1 MRVISMVKFSLAPTT
16 ENSKALPS
24 TPSAIYSLVNI
35 LMTAL
40 FHLHDENGK
49 EKKLGYNTDDN
60 RQSFQNEYNHVRDN
74 ILDLLDQLANAGLI
88 TLNKK
93 FCEQYLGAEAG
104 PDFTPQDVKKV
115 VKYCIMEGIC
125 KCFLNRRVLQENKA
139 VFSPPS
145 GISDSVDRNA
155 RMHER
160 KCEVLIDLL
169 EVVIS
174 KACKLIVVHFL
185 MSVAHYRDIGFLK
198 VNNVILVSSY
208 SPICFVQF
216 VSISFFH
223 RLRLIIMT

>member
-1 MRVISMVKFSLAPTT
+1 MRAISMVKFSLAPTT

-49 EKKLGYNTDDN
+49 EKKLGYNTEDN
-60 RQSFQNEYNHVRDN
+60 RQSFQNEYNHVHDS

-88 TLNKK
+88 TLNKI

-104 PDFTPQDVKKV
+104 PDYTAQDVKKV

-139 VFSPPS
+139 IYSIPT
-145 GISDSVDRNA
+145 GTSDSMDRSA
-155 RMHER
+155 RIHER
-160 KCEVLIDLL
+160 KCVVLFDLL
-169 EVVIS
+169 EVMVLN
-174 KACKLIVVHFL
+174 ACK
-185 MSVAHYRDIGFLK
+185 
-198 VNNVILVSSY
+198 
-208 SPICFVQF
+208 P
-216 VSISFFH
+216 SFFF
-223 RLRLIIMT
+223 IF